1 MPHRVLGSA
10 AGEFRDVLRAATATH
25 RRLRDHLVTITTV
38 GVDLF
43 CAIVAVRL
51 ERYSQQTEIRTLGSV
66 AFSTTTEL
74 LTVSS
79 SLKNPISAAD

>member
-10 AGEFRDVLRAATATH
+10 AGEFRDVLRGATATD

-51 ERYSQQTEIRTLGSV
+51 E
-66 AFSTTTEL
+66 L
-74 LTVSS
+74 L
-79 SLKNPISAAD
+79 PADRDKDIGQRRVLDDD